1 MVWLLREKKRKKR
14 RYSTSFRAYGSRTKV
29 GRWEE
34 KLLIHHHFHD
44 QHQHPHP
51 SSEPNDQL
59 ASHPYINPIPQQQSL
74 LSSLPLR
81 LKSNRSSR
89 NSISRIQLRNSRNI
103 PFTNF
108 DTRKIIPLR
117 GWIDFHSTSENLL
130 SAARSRGIDLGENS
144 TLWESIVFACETF
157 VVVLVVG
164 VVDHDLVAWMGKK
177 GTCQLRLQFPLF
189 SF

>member
-1 MVWLLREKKRKKR
+1 MVVVVVAKREEKKKKGGIQL
-14 RYSTSFRAYGSRTKV
+14 FFGGYGSRTKV

-34 KLLIHHHFHD
+34 KLLIHYFHD
-44 QHQHPHP
+44 QHQYPT
-51 SSEPNDQL
+51 SEPNDQL

-74 LSSLPLR
+74 LSSLPLQ

-130 SAARSRGIDLGENS
+130 PAARSRGIDLGEDS
-144 TLWESIVFACETF
+144 TLRESVVFACETF

-177 GTCQLRLQFPLF
+177 GTCQLRFQFLF
-189 SF
+189 FS